1 MPNWL
6 CWWAEKQD
14 EQDKVNVAELLEQ
27 VARQRAIIEEQA
39 RQIKQAEQL
48 VQETNEYLEALRL
61 WLNTIPT
68 NKKEVANV
76 I

>member
-1 MPNWL
+1 
-6 CWWAEKQD
+6 
-14 EQDKVNVAELLEQ
+14 VNVAELLEQ

-39 RQIKQAEQL
+39 RQMKQAEQL
-48 VQETNEYLEALRL
+48 VQETNEYLEALRA
-61 WLNTIPT
+61 WLDAVPT